1 MLVIRDTSVVPQ
13 DGWQYPVQS
22 TGHTITTRNY
32 AMLYPMVRQHC
43 ITNGVEVP
51 SEQDVIKYLCETL
64 IIPCYESDNNVPL
77 INKFSLGI
85 PNSPRL
91 GGCCG

>member
-13 DGWQYPVQS
+13 DDWTYIVQPTNHPIS
-22 TGHTITTRNY
+22 TRNY
-32 AMLYPMVRQHC
+32 AMLYPMIKQHC
-43 ITNGVEVP
+43 ATNGIEPP

-64 IIPCYESDNNVPL
+64 IIPCYESEGRAPL
-77 INKFSLGI
+77 INKFALGV
-85 PNSPRL
+85 PNPPRL

>member
-13 DGWQYPVQS
+13 DGWPYPVQS
-22 TGHTITTRNY
+22 TGDTIVTRNY
-32 AMLYPMVRQHC
+32 NLLYPMIRQHC
-43 ITNGVEVP
+43 IANGVGVP

-64 IIPCYESDNNVPL
+64 IIPCYEDEGRTPL

-85 PNSPRL
+85 PNPPRL
-91 GGCCG
+91 GTCCS